1 MIKMNKQ
8 IEDRIISCLF
18 WLSDPENGAK
28 VEISINEKNKELQI
42 IRHPTEQK
50 VAFVHSIPIDNFMNM
65 PIEIFCNLC
74 RSIEKDAENA
84 A

>member
-1 MIKMNKQ
+1 MNILVEEK
-8 IEDRIISCLF
+8 IISSLF
-18 WLSDPENGAK
+18 SLSDPKNGAK
-28 VEISINEKNKELQI
+28 VEISIDEKNKELQI

-50 VAFVHSIPIDNFMNM
+50 VAFVHSISIDNFMNM

>member
-1 MIKMNKQ
+1 MNKLV
-8 IEDRIISCLF
+8 EEKIISSLF
-18 WLSDPENGAK
+18 SLSDHKNGAK
-28 VEISINEKNKELQI
+28 VEISIDEKNKELQI

-50 VAFVHSIPIDNFMNM
+50 VAFVHSISIDNFMNM